1 MRVVILF
8 LRVGGKFLNDHTD
21 IHTTDLIKKAEDNY
35 LLTQEILRYGT
46 ILKQE
51 NNLSIYPLVVNSLK
65 LLIEDEERLCQ
76 SILLRV

>member
-1 MRVVILF
+1 MTIRL
-8 LRVGGKFLNDHTD
+8 KFLNDHTD